1 MDREEL
7 PEMVEWSLHLGPS
20 FPEVVDTVWES
31 PDFELKHSF
40 LFRELDDR
48 QFSEQF
54 LSAAGKLL
62 LMVLRKER
70 AKLHATRGKRVS
82 VFPSR

>member
-1 MDREEL
+1 M
-7 PEMVEWSLHLGPS
+7 
-20 FPEVVDTVWES
+20 EVVDTVWES